1 MTKKNADTIKV
12 ITVIILLYIFFLN
25 TSISDKI
32 KAMIALLVLTLL
44 AFISYSVYIFVV
56 PVAFVL
62 LIYNSYTRFNF
73 DINGITNKILAW
85 TFSDNSIN
93 NEQQKEQ
100 LNENQ
105 LITGSRI
112 VTDSKGDI
120 KGIKG
125 MGRGLGMGSR

>member
-12 ITVIILLYIFFLN
+12 ITAIILLYIFFLN
-25 TSISDKI
+25 TSISNKI

-44 AFISYSVYIFVV
+44 AFVSYSVYIFVV

-73 DINGITNKILAW
+73 DINGITNKIVAW
-85 TFSDNSIN
+85 TFSDDSN
-93 NEQQKEQ
+93 NNTQQKEQ

-112 VTDSKGDI
+112 VTDSKGNI

-125 MGRGLGMGSR
+125 MGRGLGIGSR

>member
-73 DINGITNKILAW
+73 DINGSTNKTLAW
-85 TFSDNSIN
+85 TFSENNIN

>member
-25 TSISDKI
+25 TSISNKI

>member
-12 ITVIILLYIFFLN
+12 ITAIILLYIFFLN
-25 TSISDKI
+25 TSISNKI

-44 AFISYSVYIFVV
+44 AFVSYSVYIFVV

-73 DINGITNKILAW
+73 DINGITNKIVAW
-85 TFSDNSIN
+85 TFSDNSN
-93 NEQQKEQ
+93 NNAQQKEQ

-112 VTDSKGDI
+112 VTDSKGNI